1 MHCSLAWLLTQLD
14 LFSSREKLEKYPLRI
29 CFERYT
35 GPNRYEPAIGMYL
48 WLWVIPFTCR
58 AFKLILELNWLFAII
73 STTWVCHMIYSLTI
87 LGYVEERFRAHF
99 FRSRVY
105 AKKSREF
112 DDAPYLYKVKPNQVK
127 IQPELSPETD
137 AALKKENE
145 EE

>member
-35 GPNRYEPAIGMYL
+35 GPNRYEPAIG
-48 WLWVIPFTCR
+48 
-58 AFKLILELNWLFAII
+58 
-73 STTWVCHMIYSLTI
+73 
-87 LGYVEERFRAHF
+87 YVEERFRAHF

-112 DDAPYLYKVKPNQVK
+112 DDAPYLYKAKPNQVN
-127 IQPELSPETD
+127 IQPELSPETDETD

>member
-1 MHCSLAWLLTQLD
+1 MSHSIHM
-14 LFSSREKLEKYPLRI
+14 SSIQIDTWIE
-29 CFERYT
+29 
-35 GPNRYEPAIGMYL
+35 
-48 WLWVIPFTCR
+48 
-58 AFKLILELNWLFAII
+58 LIVCHHFNNMKVSFF
-73 STTWVCHMIYSLTI
+73 VCHMIYNLTI